1 MKQLIFTKYSNERNR
16 SFAIRTDILQDEQG
30 HRFVRKVPLYEE
42 GKQHIFNI
50 SRMSEKLQE
59 LYQGSRLCCNQCV
72 YREDELWLEY
82 VEAST
87 LEEKMDL
94 LLAQGKTEETWQ
106 LFSGYLRQ
114 IQEINSIET
123 FHITEEFKKV
133 FGINEI
139 PGNHR
144 CAPVSDIDLV
154 CSNIMLRDSQWMVL
168 DYEWSFEFPVPVS
181 YLLYRIIHY
190 YVETREL
197 RQALAQYRP
206 YEWIGI
212 TEEERAVYQEMEAN
226 FQRYLTSGHVPMR
239 EMYGDI
245 SPGVYPV
252 QHLVRKEEI
261 RRGEERL
268 QIFYSFG
275 SGFEEKNSRYYK
287 MPGGYLKMKFD
298 IPEGTQELRID
309 PGDAP
314 GICRIHSMKFDV
326 GELGITGFSEG
337 MEPYENGYLMN
348 CFDPKI
354 YLGKVPEDA
363 RQLEV
368 EMQICPVEP
377 ESVEICTANFEL
389 RKKSSEQY
397 RNENER
403 LRNEKKMQ
411 DETIRILK
419 EQIAGQEKRLEEQKR
434 LILQMR
440 GTKVWKLYE
449 QYRKI
454 VERK

>member
-50 SRMSEKLQE
+50 SRMFEKLQE

-206 YEWIGI
+206 YEWIGN
-212 TEEERAVYQEMEAN
+212 TEEARAVYQEMEAN
-226 FQRYLTSGHVPMR
+226 FQ
-239 EMYGDI
+239 
-245 SPGVYPV
+245 
-252 QHLVRKEEI
+252 
-261 RRGEERL
+261 
-268 QIFYSFG
+268 
-275 SGFEEKNSRYYK
+275 
-287 MPGGYLKMKFD
+287 
-298 IPEGTQELRID
+298 
-309 PGDAP
+309 
-314 GICRIHSMKFDV
+314 
-326 GELGITGFSEG
+326 
-337 MEPYENGYLMN
+337 
-348 CFDPKI
+348 
-354 YLGKVPEDA
+354 
-363 RQLEV
+363 
-368 EMQICPVEP
+368 
-377 ESVEICTANFEL
+377 
-389 RKKSSEQY
+389 
-397 RNENER
+397 
-403 LRNEKKMQ
+403 
-411 DETIRILK
+411 
-419 EQIAGQEKRLEEQKR
+419 
-434 LILQMR
+434 
-440 GTKVWKLYE
+440 
-449 QYRKI
+449 
-454 VERK
+454 